1 MKSKIFHL
9 QSSIFQGPCP
19 MQSLAH
25 WLPSLE
31 QNMRIFMRPLDH
43 SIRPWAPFLPFCLP
57 GPLFWS
63 WSLHYSGWY
72 PWALLCTPLS
82 LSLSV
87 DPLMYLSKSSPSCVF
102 VSESFT
108 LGTVYHREKL
118 KFKMYRFPTGQIIFD
133 TIIFS
138 HLFQCLYQLSIATVW
153 SWQQRYRISS
163 QQQNWSLLLL

>member
-1 MKSKIFHL
+1 MFSNLIKTLRILTLQKKKNLKENLHRYYILDMKSKIFHL

-31 QNMRIFMRPLDH
+31 QNMRIFTRPLDH

-63 WSLHYSGWY
+63 WSLHYLGWY
-72 PWALLCTPLS
+72 PWALPCTPLS

-102 VSESFT
+102 VSESFI

-118 KFKMYRFPTGQIIFD
+118 KFKMYLPVYIVFPLGK
-133 TIIFS
+133 
-138 HLFQCLYQLSIATVW
+138 
-153 SWQQRYRISS
+153 
-163 QQQNWSLLLL
+163 